1 MPDSGVDDDS
11 SKLSISAI
19 IPAYNEERT
28 VGEIASRTLRYA
40 DEVFV
45 IDNGSADD
53 TVKMARE
60 AGVNV
65 LWNEENRGILFCLRR
80 GFGFAMGDIFVTL
93 DADGQH
99 DPEEIPKLVEPILSD
114 NADLVL
120 GRRPELPHFSERII
134 AWLTRF
140 MVDVRDASTGFR
152 AIRRS
157 VASRMKLHGSCA
169 CGTFILEAN
178 SLDARVAEVPIA
190 VRERAEGKRRIKTRH
205 IKQIL
210 YVTYDIIRF
219 RGKDTQVV
227 GSISDM

>member
-1 MPDSGVDDDS
+1 
-11 SKLSISAI
+11 
-19 IPAYNEERT
+19 
-28 VGEIASRTLRYA
+28 
-40 DEVFV
+40 
-45 IDNGSADD
+45 
-53 TVKMARE
+53 
-60 AGVNV
+60 
-65 LWNEENRGILFCLRR
+65 
-80 GFGFAMGDIFVTL
+80 MGDVFVTL

-99 DPEEIPKLVEPILSD
+99 DPKEIPKLVEPILSID
-114 NADLVL
+114 ADLVL
-120 GRRPELPHFSERII
+120 GRKPEFPHFSERII

-140 MVDVRDASTGFR
+140 MVDVRDASTEFK

-178 SLDARVAEVPIA
+178 ALGARVAEVPIA

-219 RGKDTQVV
+219 RGKDTHAV